1 MSNQENNKIEE
12 IAISIIDSI
21 INNYN
26 YDTVLDVLYD
36 SYQLNDEEYDQ
47 VLNLLKNG
55 KFSITLEEEY

>member
-1 MSNQENNKIEE
+1 MSNNENNKIEE

-21 INNYN
+21 INNYH
-26 YDTVLDVLYD
+26 YDAVLDVLYD
-36 SYQLNDEEYDQ
+36 SYQLNDKEYYQ